1 MNKKWIVV
9 LCLLLLCSC
18 GQKEEADVPKPCDLA
33 EDCGT
38 AEIRNDTLDFQEAY
52 ESLNHQEN
60 KAGLPYREVTIPEN
74 HPFVETTAEEIVRR
88 IEEKESF
95 YVYVGDEMCPWCRSV
110 IEKAIDLS
118 KEVGVEKIYYLQIWD
133 EEGNEV
139 LRDKYVYEDG
149 ELKQERQAAETY
161 YRLLQEWDAFLT
173 DYTLSDENGEM
184 IPVGEKRIYA
194 PNFFYVED
202 GRLVRFTEGISGL
215 QEDSRQELTE
225 EILKEEETLF
235 RAFFGISE
243 E

>member
-1 MNKKWIVV
+1 MNKRWLVV

-18 GQKEEADVPKPCDLA
+18 GKRGESDVPKACDLA

-38 AEIRNDTLDFQEAY
+38 EEIQNDTLDFKEAY

-60 KAGLPYREVTIPEN
+60 KAGLPYREIAIPED
-74 HPFVETTAEEIVRR
+74 HPFVETTAEDIVRR

-118 KEVGVEKIYYLQIWD
+118 KEAGIEKIYYLQIWD

-149 ELKQERQAAETY
+149 ELKQERQADETY
-161 YRLLQEWDAFLT
+161 YRLLQDWDAFLT
-173 DYTLSDENGEM
+173 DYTLSDDQGGK

-215 QEDSRQELTE
+215 QEDSRQELTD
-225 EILKEEETLF
+225 EIIREEETLF